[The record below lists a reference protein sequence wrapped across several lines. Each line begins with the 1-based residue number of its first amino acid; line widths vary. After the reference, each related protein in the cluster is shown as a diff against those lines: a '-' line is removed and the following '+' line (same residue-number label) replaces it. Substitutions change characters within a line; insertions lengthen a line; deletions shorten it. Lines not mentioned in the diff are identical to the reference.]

1 MIVLDFDQPWE
12 IMNSLNRWMSTLTAA
27 LLKTISKLKIEKR
40 DELKRKIALHINNYE
55 RFASNPEGG
64 GN

>member
-1 MIVLDFDQPWE
+1 
-12 IMNSLNRWMSTLTAA
+12 MSTLTAA